1 MRLSEGEVHLWALP
15 LDEAPLQQAEPPM
28 QDLAADER
36 ERAARIRCAQARG
49 AFVQTRMALRRLLG
63 HYLDIPPDA
72 VALSSGAWGKPQLG
86 AGMGKLQFN
95 VSHSGQLALIALSQ
109 EAIGVDLE
117 WLQAD
122 LDWRELLPLCCH
134 PAEQADFQDAADAQ
148 GRVRLLR
155 LWTAKEAYL
164 KGRGEGLSLP
174 LTAIRLSTGDGW
186 QAHIE
191 APWDAGQGWWLHALA
206 LPAGYLGCLA
216 TPFPSPL
223 IRFQSLAEL
232 TSSARV
238 ESPLPRSIVTPKGIH
253 HGMHSKSALVQRRLY
268 S

>member
-1 MRLSEGEVHLWALP
+1 MSSKCRPVVGSSNRKSVP
-15 LDEAPLQQAEPPM
+15 FF
-28 QDLAADER
+28 
-36 ERAARIRCAQARG
+36 AR
-49 AFVQTRMALRRLLG
+49 
-63 HYLDIPPDA
+63 
-72 VALSSGAWGKPQLG
+72 
-86 AGMGKLQFN
+86 
-95 VSHSGQLALIALSQ
+95 
-109 EAIGVDLE
+109 
-117 WLQAD
+117 
-122 LDWRELLPLCCH
+122 DWRELLPLCCH

-186 QAHIE
+186 QARIE

>member
-15 LDEAPLQQAEPPM
+15 LDEAPLRQVEPPM
-28 QDLAADER
+28 LELAADER
-36 ERAARIRCAQARG
+36 ERAARLRCSQARS
-49 AFVQTRMALRRLLG
+49 AFVQTRVALRTLLG
-63 HYLDIPPDA
+63 HYLDLAPGA
-72 VALSSGAWGKPQLG
+72 VALSSGAWGKPQLD
-86 AGMGKLQFN
+86 AQMGQLQFN
-95 VSHSGQLALIALSQ
+95 VSHSGQLALIALSR
-109 EAIGVDLE
+109 AAVGVDLE
-117 WLQAD
+117 WQQAD

-134 PAEQADFQDAADAQ
+134 PAEQADFRDASDAAGAE
-148 GRVRLLR
+148 RLLR

-174 LTAIRLSTGDGW
+174 LTAIRLSTDDAW

-191 APWDAGQGWWLHALA
+191 APWDYGQGWWLQPLQ
-206 LPAGYLGCLA
+206 LPAGYSGCIA

-238 ESPLPRSIVTPKGIH
+238 ESPITQTYC
-253 HGMHSKSALVQRRLY
+253 HS
-268 S
+268 